1 MRTATASKTA
11 GLPTQKNGKSRP
23 PVIPNAERR
32 ASTRRAVLEAAG
44 ASFDENGYLA
54 TRLDDIVARTTMTK
68 GAVYFHFASKEDLA
82 RALVTA
88 YFERVEEMAR
98 ETADDADGFDAIV
111 GLTGAVARA
120 VRDSATLR
128 AGARLAVERHLID
141 SDLPDPFDWWV
152 TTLTPLV
159 RRAQKGGR
167 LTELAAAP
175 TTARVIATFLLGA
188 QHVAGDQ
195 HDLQRRLQEF
205 WQFMKA
211 VEGNGLRSC
220 SVGRCEVG
228 A

>member
-1 MRTATASKTA
+1 MPPRGGNAAKADSR
-11 GLPTQKNGKSRP
+11 KSRP

-98 ETADDADGFDAIV
+98 DTADDGDGFDAIV

-141 SDLPDPFDWWV
+141 PDLPDPFEWWV
-152 TTLTPLV
+152 ATLTPLV

-167 LTELAAAP
+167 LTELAAPPA
-175 TTARVIATFLLGA
+175 TARVIATFLLGA
-188 QHVAGDQ
+188 QHVAGGGDQ
-195 HDLQRRLQEF
+195 RDLQRRLQEF
-205 WQFMKA
+205 WQFLAPAGK
-211 VEGNGLRSC
+211 
-220 SVGRCEVG
+220 GR
-228 A
+228 